1 MKNNVAV
8 IGNGKIG
15 KIIASL
21 LKSEYFNVTV
31 ADQDTSGSDCIP
43 IDASDEKQIEHFL
56 KGKDVVVSAAPYF
69 LNKKIAYVASEMGVA
84 YFDLTEDT
92 DVTSYIKNLDTKTFM
107 MPQCGLAPGAVNII
121 GSNLT
126 KEFEEVHDVQMRV
139 GALPRYPS
147 NEMSYYLTWST
158 NGLINEYCNL
168 CDAIVDGQKLEIPPL
183 TGVERIYI
191 DGRKYEAFNTSGGVA
206 TMCETFDGKVQNL
219 SYKTIRYP
227 GHRDRMNFLLQDL
240 GLKRNRDKIA
250 DLFDQQV
257 PYTTEDVVVMLVKV
271 IGISNGKLIER
282 SYQKSIFGQD
292 GMSAI
297 QRSTASGVC
306 AIVLAYCRDE
316 ITGEGFI
323 KQEDINWETFIN
335 NKFGQV
341 YSK

>member
-1 MKNNVAV
+1 MKNNVAI

-15 KIIASL
+15 KVIASL
-21 LKSEYFNVTV
+21 LRSEYFNITI
-31 ADQDTSGSDCIP
+31 ADKEPGEYCVGL
-43 IDASDEKQIEHFL
+43 DATDESQIEHFL
-56 KGKDVVVSAAPYF
+56 QGKDVVVSAAPYF
-69 LNKKIAYVASEMGVA
+69 LNKSIANVASRLGVA
-84 YFDLTEDT
+84 YFDLTEDI
-92 DVTSYIKNLDTKTFM
+92 DVTSYIQSLNTKTFM

-121 GSNLT
+121 GSNLI
-126 KEFEEVHDVQMRV
+126 KEFDEVHDVQMRV

-183 TGVERIYI
+183 TGTERIYI

-227 GHRDRMNFLLQDL
+227 GHVDRMKFLLQDL
-240 GLKRNRDKIA
+240 GLKRNREKIG

-257 PYTTEDVVVMLVKV
+257 PYTTEDVIVMLVKV
-271 IGISNGKLIER
+271 IGVANGKLIER

-306 AIVLAYCRDE
+306 AIVLAYCKDE